1 MTITYQPKEEP
12 ERIISGSKPL
22 ASELW
27 DILSAKEARR
37 IAQMYINTLPYN
49 DWLLLIKYAD
59 RVDELQGRAQ

>member
-1 MTITYQPKEEP
+1 MTITYQSKDEP
-12 ERIISGSKPL
+12 EWIIGGSKPL

-27 DILSAKEARR
+27 NILTAEEARR
-37 IAQMYINTLPYN
+37 IAQAYINTLPYN